1 MSEPATVS
9 RPAVGLSG
17 GAADASPDAR
27 EPLLQWRPRS
37 LQSRQL
43 LAASLGLIAF
53 LALAGFS
60 LDRAFVD
67 VAGQGLRERLK
78 AYAFTYAGDIEW
90 ARDGSLIPPEVPPD
104 GRFNRPGG
112 GLYADIE
119 LPNGVWYSG
128 SAQGPRI
135 PRGNMLGGHEEVFDG
150 PLRIIKSDGTPGEV
164 YRYGIGLVDATR
176 SDNAEFPYTIY
187 VMEDAGTLPR
197 QVRVFRQALWG
208 YLGIAGVVLLLL
220 QAVILRWSL
229 LPLRRVI
236 DELKRVQRGQAA
248 HMSER
253 HPRELEPLTDSINA
267 FVESERENLDRQRNT
282 LADLAHSLKT
292 PLAVLRTRL
301 DNEADANELR
311 EELDIQ
317 LRRMNDL
324 VGYQLSRAASSGHT
338 LFAAPIAIEPHAEQI
353 VRGLEKIYADKGV
366 ICEFD
371 IDPAACFHG
380 EAGDLQELLGNL
392 LENAFK
398 WAKSRVLL
406 TIQVGATASKRRP
419 GVLIAVD
426 DDGPGIAT
434 EKIAHVLQRGVRGDE
449 RVQGHGIGLAI
460 VQDMVRSYRGE
471 LDVGVSKEL
480 GGARFEVTLPPGL

>member
-1 MSEPATVS
+1 MEPQA
-9 RPAVGLSG
+9 L
-17 GAADASPDAR
+17 DKQDR
-27 EPLLQWRPRS
+27 ERLLQWRPRS

-43 LAASLGLIAF
+43 LAASIGLVAF
-53 LALAGFS
+53 LALAGFA

-78 AYAFTYAGDIEW
+78 QYAFTYAGDIEW
-90 ARDGSLIPPEVPPD
+90 ARDGSLIPPDVPPD
-104 GRFNRPGG
+104 GRFNRPGS

-119 LPNGVWYSG
+119 LPNGYWNSD
-128 SAQGPRI
+128 SARGPQL
-135 PRGNMLGGHEEVFDG
+135 PRGEILGGREESFEG
-150 PLRIIKSDGTPGEV
+150 PLPIVKSDGAPGEV

-176 SDNAEFPYTIY
+176 SADAEFPYTIY
-187 VMEDAGTLPR
+187 IMEDAGTLPR

-208 YLGIAGVVLLLL
+208 YLGIAGAVLLLL
-220 QAVILRWSL
+220 QALILRWSL

-248 HMSER
+248 RMSER

-301 DNEADANELR
+301 DSGAAAGELR

-317 LRRMNDL
+317 LRRMNDM
-324 VGYQLSRAASSGHT
+324 VSYQLARAASGGHK
-338 LFAAPIAIEPHAEQI
+338 LFATPIAIEPHAEQI
-353 VRGLEKIYADKGV
+353 VRGLEKIYASKGV
-366 ICEFD
+366 ICEFEIQPD
-371 IDPAACFHG
+371 VRFHG
-380 EAGDLQELLGNL
+380 EPGDLQELLGNL

-398 WAKSRVLL
+398 WARSRVLL
-406 TIQVGATASKRRP
+406 TIQSGASVPNRRP
-419 GVLIAVD
+419 GLSITVE
-426 DDGPGIAT
+426 DDGPGIAP
-434 EKIAHVLQRGVRGDE
+434 EQIGHVLQRGVRGDE

-471 LDVGVSKEL
+471 LSVGKSGEL
-480 GGARFEVTLPPGL
+480 GGACFNVALPPGL

>member
-1 MSEPATVS
+1 MKEY
-9 RPAVGLSG
+9 G
-17 GAADASPDAR
+17 DER
-27 EPLLQWRPRS
+27 EPLLRWRPRS

-43 LAASLGLIAF
+43 LAASIGLVAF
-53 LALAGFS
+53 LALAGFA

-78 AYAFTYAGDIEW
+78 AYAFTYAGGIEF
-90 ARDGSLIPPEVPPD
+90 ARDGSLIPPEAPPD
-104 GRFNRPGG
+104 GRFNRPGS
-112 GLYADIE
+112 GLYAKVE
-119 LPNGVWYSG
+119 LPSGHWFSG
-128 SAQGPRI
+128 SAQGPRL
-135 PRGNMLGGHEEVFDG
+135 PHGEVLGGHEETFDG
-150 PLRIIKSDGTPGEV
+150 PLPIVKSDGSRGEV

-176 SDNAEFPYTIY
+176 SDDAEFPYTIY
-187 VMEDAGTLPR
+187 VMEDAGTLPL

-236 DELKRVQRGQAA
+236 EELKRVQRGQAA
-248 HMSER
+248 RMSER

-292 PLAVLRTRL
+292 PLAVLRTRV
-301 DNEADANELR
+301 DSGAAEHELR
-311 EELDIQ
+311 EELDTQ

-324 VGYQLSRAASSGHT
+324 VGYQLARAASGGHK
-338 LFAAPIAIEPHAEQI
+338 LFAAPVAIEPHAEQI
-353 VRGLEKIYADKGV
+353 VRGLEKIYASKGV
-366 ICEFD
+366 ICEFE
-371 IDPAACFHG
+371 INPEARFHG
-380 EAGDLQELLGNL
+380 EPGDLQELLGNL

-398 WAKSRVLL
+398 WARSRVLL
-406 TIQVGATASKRRP
+406 TIQPGATSPSRRP
-419 GVLIAVD
+419 GLLIAVE
-426 DDGPGIAT
+426 DDGPGIAP
-434 EKIAHVLQRGVRGDE
+434 ERIAHVLQRGVRGDE

-471 LDVGVSKEL
+471 LGVSASKEL
-480 GGARFEVTLPPGL
+480 GGAKFEVTLPPGL